1 MILIIVRPTLE
12 YSRLLKAGGVPGLED
27 LVHVFFPFPCTGWG
41 KGQFYEVEDDHDVE
55 KDDKKDKKDKKDVED
70 DKDEKDVEDEKDEK
84 DVEDEKDE
92 KDEKDVE
99 GNEERMKTCSL
110 QRSWRMFV
118 RQEGVLC
125 LKLGGLRQ
133 QR

>member
-12 YSRLLKAGGVPGLED
+12 YSRLLKAGGVLGPED
-27 LVHVFFPFPCTGWG
+27 LVHVFSPVPCTGWG
-41 KGQFYEVEDDHDVE
+41 EGQFYEVEDDHDVE

-84 DVEDEKDE
+84 DAE
-92 KDEKDVE
+92 DEKDVE
-99 GNEERMKTCSL
+99 GNKERMKTCSL
-110 QRSWRMFV
+110 QRSCRMFV

>member
-1 MILIIVRPTLE
+1 M
-12 YSRLLKAGGVPGLED
+12 ED
-27 LVHVFFPFPCTGWG
+27 
-41 KGQFYEVEDDHDVE
+41 

-70 DKDEKDVEDEKDEK
+70 EKEDKDAED
-84 DVEDEKDE
+84 
-92 KDEKDVE
+92 
-99 GNEERMKTCSL
+99 NEERTKTCSL
-110 QRSWRMFV
+110 QRSCRIFV